1 MMRLFKKDMS
11 DEGKQYKT
19 YLELMK
25 SGLKF
30 PNEITYI
37 CMKVIV
43 SIHLL
48 SGKDEKHFKEILRE
62 MYYARKEMSSRTLE
76 DLSGSRFGDDQV

>member
-1 MMRLFKKDMS
+1 MWMMRLFKKDMS

-43 SIHLL
+43 SIHFL

-62 MYYARKEMSSRTLE
+62 MYYARKELQGITLE
-76 DLSGSRFGDDQV
+76 ELLNES

>member
-1 MMRLFKKDMS
+1 
-11 DEGKQYKT
+11 
-19 YLELMK
+19 MK

-30 PNEITYI
+30 PNEINHI

-43 SIHLL
+43 SIHFL

-62 MYYARKEMSSRTLE
+62 MYYARKELQGITLE
-76 DLSGSRFGDDQV
+76 ELLNES

>member
-30 PNEITYI
+30 PNEINYI

-43 SIHLL
+43 SRHFL

-62 MYYARKEMSSRTLE
+62 MYYTRKELQGITLE
-76 DLSGSRFGDDQV
+76 ELLNES

>member
-11 DEGKQYKT
+11 DGGKQYKT

-30 PNEITYI
+30 PNEINHI

-43 SIHLL
+43 SIHFL

-62 MYYARKEMSSRTLE
+62 MYYARKELQGITLE
-76 DLSGSRFGDDQV
+76 ELLNES